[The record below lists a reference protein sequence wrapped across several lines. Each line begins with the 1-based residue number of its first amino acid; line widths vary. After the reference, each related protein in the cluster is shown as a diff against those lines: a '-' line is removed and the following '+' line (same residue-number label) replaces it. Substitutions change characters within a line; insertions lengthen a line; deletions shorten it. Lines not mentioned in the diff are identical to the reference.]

1 MKYTILIVT
10 FLCCTITAFNQ
21 FRKPQFTL
29 YANGLVY
36 DDTTISRLKHI
47 ADSMHSQYPK
57 SNQHRSYYS
66 HPQTKGHYISSRSG
80 NAKQVLLDIQNN
92 ISLQDFVKKYPQ
104 VKREENLLIV
114 LQETIY
120 PNGKKEF
127 RYTPCPQYNSNYLA
141 IGLDTDKP
149 EQIQTTGSDV
159 SGRTGNWVYRYLPP
173 GSNNG
178 ECIDAFYLDSPLKTI
193 ALPERY
199 AAMLRYADYM
209 IDSATSI
216 YLPYGQG
223 ICGPKYEEALKKYV
237 QPDTRDSA
245 GQAKKLI
252 AEAVK
257 EALQLKCATSI
268 LFENATEKYYSK
280 EAALTLKRY
289 RHVYN
294 RCGRDQVYWPHVFD
308 ITQLAA
314 ETANWPVF
322 IRSHLDLIDYPYP
335 SMDRYY
341 GKVRGYPL
349 IKELELVGINM
360 YDLLLAISLNIGK
373 QPAPGHYKA
382 NLDFICRAF
391 ANLKD
396 RDRLEQA
403 LLSMI
408 ADNELDDFNRIRI
421 HYLFLNYLH
430 ANKYDIADSG
440 EKLENAD
447 KKLPYHIYTR
457 LTNNIQKDDF
467 LRNPDY

>member
-1 MKYTILIVT
+1 MKYSIL
-10 FLCCTITAFNQ
+10 ITAFLCFSISALSQ
-21 FRKPQFTL
+21 FRKAEFTL

-47 ADSMHSQYPK
+47 VDSMHSQYSK
-57 SNQHRSYYS
+57 SYRRQSYYS
-66 HPQTKGHYISSRSG
+66 HPQTKGHYITSRSG
-80 NAKQVLLDIQNN
+80 NAKQVLPDIQNN
-92 ISLQDFVKKYPQ
+92 IPLQDFVKKYPE

-114 LQETIY
+114 LLETIY

-127 RYTPCPQYNSNYLA
+127 RYTFNPQNIENNLA
-141 IGLDTDKP
+141 IGLDTDKT

-159 SGRTGNWVYRYLPP
+159 RGRTGNWVYQYWPP

-178 ECIDAFYLDSPLKTI
+178 ECINAFYLDSPLKTI

-209 IDSATSI
+209 VDASASI
-216 YLPYGQG
+216 YLPTAQSV
-223 ICGPKYEEALKKYV
+223 CGPKYAEALQKYV
-237 QPDTRDSA
+237 PEDTRDSA
-245 GQAKKLI
+245 GQAKKVI

-257 EALQLKCATSI
+257 EALRLRCPTSI

-289 RHVYN
+289 RHVFN
-294 RCGRDQVYWPHVFD
+294 RCGRDQVYWPHIFD

-322 IRSHLDLIDYPYP
+322 VRSHLELMDYPYP
-335 SMDRYY
+335 SLARYY

-349 IKELELVGINM
+349 TNELELVGINM

-373 QPAPGHYKA
+373 PASGHYKA
-382 NLDFICRAF
+382 NLDFICRAISKS
-391 ANLKD
+391 KD

-421 HYLFLNYLH
+421 HYLFLNYLRY
-430 ANKYDIADSG
+430 NKDYLAG
-440 EKLENAD
+440 KLEKLIDTD
-447 KKLPYHIYTR
+447 KKLPYDIYSR
-457 LTNNIQKDDF
+457 LTKNIETDHSLK
-467 LRNPDY
+467 NPDY